1 MKKFVTAL
9 ATLALLTSATP
20 TFAQEGQKAHVSTS
34 NTQSKSL
41 SNSSTASTDEEF
53 QDIDARFGYVP
64 GADRYKW
71 VRYNVT
77 DGYEDASGTSY
88 STSSK
93 IYSLRVG
100 KLYRIHAY
108 AVDQYNN
115 VLAVSN
121 PVEVRGERGETVIFL
136 NFR

>member
-9 ATLALLTSATP
+9 ATLALLTTATP
-20 TFAQEGQKAHVSTS
+20 TFAQEGQT
-34 NTQSKSL
+34 TQSKSL
-41 SNSSTASTDEEF
+41 SNSSTTSNDEEF
-53 QDIDARFGYVP
+53 QDIEVRFGYVS

-108 AVDQYNN
+108 AVDQNNN